1 MAEERA
7 EIRGC
12 HGTLAQVAAG
22 TVPPHTERGTVV
34 TGEVTNGTGPHLAH
48 HLPAAGRLPLAR
60 VTAGNHVTRHVTQS

>member
-22 TVPPHTERGTVV
+22 TVPPPHTGQGTVV
-34 TGEVTNGTGPHLAH
+34 
-48 HLPAAGRLPLAR
+48 R
-60 VTAGNHVTRHVTQS
+60 

>member
-22 TVPPHTERGTVV
+22 TVPPHGAGHS
-34 TGEVTNGTGPHLAH
+34 GEVTNGTGPHLAITW
-48 HLPAAGRLPLAR
+48 PAASRLPLAR
-60 VTAGNHVTRHVTQS
+60 VTSGNHVTRHVTQS

>member
-22 TVPPHTERGTVV
+22 TVPPPHGAGHS
-34 TGEVTNGTGPHLAH
+34 GEVTNGTGPHLAITW
-48 HLPAAGRLPLAR
+48 PAASRLPLAR
-60 VTAGNHVTRHVTQS
+60 VTSGNHVTRHVTQS

>member
-22 TVPPHTERGTVV
+22 TVPPHGAGHS
-34 TGEVTNGTGPHLAH
+34 GEVTNGTGPHLAITW
-48 HLPAAGRLPLAR
+48 PPLDASHWP
-60 VTAGNHVTRHVTQS
+60 V

>member
-22 TVPPHTERGTVV
+22 TVPPHTGQGTVV
-34 TGEVTNGTGPHLAH
+34 
-48 HLPAAGRLPLAR
+48 R
-60 VTAGNHVTRHVTQS
+60 